1 MGPRVW
7 RGWVAV
13 AGVALGMCGFLPA
26 QSTGNADGSK
36 AQMMAK
42 DADPDWEVASVKE
55 SASLEPGDQV
65 DIHGRHVT
73 LDRDTVEVLLL
84 IGYAAQK
91 DQIVGLPDWA
101 KTVRWDIDGVADVNA
116 EPNLDQFQAMIRR
129 VLVER
134 FGLAMHHE
142 SREMSVLALRVAKG
156 GMKLT
161 PDTSDPNGLP
171 SHDYKHNGGQVT
183 GTFRNT
189 SMHDLA
195 LMLLGQVDRPIVDQ
209 TGVQGRYDFQL
220 RWARDEAATV
230 APGVDAPPGLF
241 TAIQEQLGLKLEPA
255 KAAADVLVIDKV
267 ERPGAN

>member
-1 MGPRVW
+1 MGLRMW
-7 RGWVAV
+7 GRA
-13 AGVALGMCGFLPA
+13 AAALLAMSAWTALQA
-26 QSTGNADGSK
+26 QNTGNGDGSP

-42 DADPDWEVASVKE
+42 DADPGWEVVTVKP
-55 SASLEPGDQV
+55 SMQLEPGDQV

-73 LDRDTVEVLLL
+73 LKNDTVEILML

-134 FGLAMHHE
+134 FGLKMHHE

-171 SHDYKHNGGQVT
+171 SHDYKHNAAEVS

-209 TGVQGRYDFQL
+209 TDVQGRFDFQL
-220 RWARDEAATV
+220 RWTRDEAATA
-230 APGVDAPPGLF
+230 APGVDVPPGLF
-241 TAIQEQLGLKLEPA
+241 TAVQEQLGLKLEPA